1 MLSILFENDEIL
13 VVDKP
18 AGLPAQPG
26 ERVGSSVISVVERE
40 LGFSPFPIHRLDK
53 ETAGCMMLAKTAAA
67 ASRWSGLLAER
78 NVGKYYRAICA
89 GGPAG
94 DRGSYD
100 DTLLIGGKPMSALT
114 SYACLA
120 RFGSTE
126 GADRAAGQDPGA
138 YADLPPF
145 SLLEL
150 SLGTGRTHQ
159 IRRHMAMHGHPILGD
174 DKYGDFPL
182 NRRLRKQAGVKHLL
196 LWSCR
201 LELPGYPPIRASLP
215 PHFADFLGRWP
226 DAPRSEVH

>member
-1 MLSILFENDEIL
+1 MLPILFENDEIF

-26 ERVGSSVISVVERE
+26 ERVGSSVVSVAEKE
-40 LGFSPFPIHRLDK
+40 LGFAPFPIHRLDK
-53 ETAGCMMLAKTAAA
+53 ETAGCMMLGKNARAAA
-67 ASRWSGLLAER
+67 RWSALLAER
-78 NVGKYYRAICA
+78 DIGKYYRAICA
-89 GGPAG
+89 GGPSG
-94 DRGSYD
+94 NSGGYD
-100 DTLLIGGKPMSALT
+100 DALAIGGKAMTALT
-114 SYACLA
+114 RFTCLA
-120 RFGSTE
+120 RFGSL
-126 GADRAAGQDPGA
+126 G
-138 YADLPPF
+138 DLRPAF

-182 NRRLRKQAGVKHLL
+182 NRQLRKQVGVKRLL

-226 DAPRSEVH
+226 DAPRSEAH